1 MPFTNK
7 VAIVTGGGQGLGLDY
22 ARALLAR
29 GARVVIS
36 DLGTDR
42 AGEGADQALVEQ
54 AVQALQA
61 QGGDVVAH
69 IGRLDDEPGCQQLVE
84 LAIERFGALDILIH
98 NAGWVGY
105 QDIEDQ
111 QEAFLE
117 RALGISVH
125 APVWLAKHA
134 WKHLKRSAAPRI
146 VLTTSD
152 RAMYQRYAQPGLV
165 AYAAGKMAQVGI
177 MNALSMEGL
186 EHGILV
192 NAISPVAK
200 TRMWGVSQPPEDLK
214 PEWVT
219 PGMLYLASD
228 LCRDTGFILRAANGQ
243 FTATR
248 FCENSGVTYPR
259 DLARVQAASLD
270 EVAARWSRIKECH
283 YLPTK
288 VARTRAD
295 LGESPVW
302 DAHNG
307 VLYFVDISGGRINR
321 LNPQGDVDR
330 VYESAARIGA
340 LALTDRG
347 NLIFTEDLS
356 TALLDV
362 AEGKV
367 RQYSAALNH
376 RSSYRFNDGACD
388 PQGNFVTGLMD
399 EGPSGK
405 TGALYRFDSELHA
418 EVIQRNLSLPN
429 GLAWSE
435 DGQTLFFVDSVA
447 RSILRADYAPDGSLG
462 PVTLFAETPAEL
474 GRPDGIALDREGG
487 LWVCQFNGSCLLRYD
502 RNGHLSDQVLMPVPR
517 PTSCCFGGE
526 GLDTLYITT
535 ARFGMTPAQ
544 LLDYP
549 DAGDLYMIRPE
560 VPGVGRHPF
569 RE

>member
-1 MPFTNK
+1 
-7 VAIVTGGGQGLGLDY
+7 
-22 ARALLAR
+22 
-29 GARVVIS
+29 
-36 DLGTDR
+36 
-42 AGEGADQALVEQ
+42 
-54 AVQALQA
+54 
-61 QGGDVVAH
+61 
-69 IGRLDDEPGCQQLVE
+69 
-84 LAIERFGALDILIH
+84 
-98 NAGWVGY
+98 
-105 QDIEDQ
+105 
-111 QEAFLE
+111 
-117 RALGISVH
+117 
-125 APVWLAKHA
+125 
-134 WKHLKRSAAPRI
+134 
-146 VLTTSD
+146 
-152 RAMYQRYAQPGLV
+152 
-165 AYAAGKMAQVGI
+165 
-177 MNALSMEGL
+177 
-186 EHGILV
+186 
-192 NAISPVAK
+192 
-200 TRMWGVSQPPEDLK
+200 
-214 PEWVT
+214 
-219 PGMLYLASD
+219 MLYLASD

-259 DLARVQAASLD
+259 DLARVRAASLN
-270 EVAARWSRIKECH
+270 EVAERWSRIKECH

-321 LNPQGDVDR
+321 LNPQGEVDR

-447 RSILRADYAPDGSLG
+447 RSILRADYAPDGTLG

-560 VPGVGRHPF
+560 VPGVARHPF